1 MHQSSLMWP
10 NLANDLQESA
20 ESVIEQ
26 LGANM
31 DGAVAR
37 LNAITEDASYAR
49 HPLSSIAEAQLG
61 LRADLERLLTQ
72 GQVLTASPY
81 QYQVGT
87 QQDSGKYMN
96 PQTAMTILA
105 AKLND
110 HVDKN
115 RPAGPLYCIAIMI
128 SESQLSHFSAKL
140 NSISTILPLP
150 EWCQVARQATALS
163 TNSID
168 KLYQPAAIAQPRFK
182 PQSNLNADPLREYLK
197 LQGSQLAT
205 LESLANDKDDVINKL
220 SELAVKRTATLS
232 QINTSINTLK
242 NVTESVWSMSLTGS
256 AHSIATQLNQ
266 ASIHN
271 NNQYTV
277 ASLLLSSQPLTFFEE
292 LLCSV

>member
-1 MHQSSLMWP
+1 MQSATFAWP
-10 NLANDLQESA
+10 ITAQGIQSNAETVTTNVSA
-20 ESVIEQ
+20 AMS
-26 LGANM
+26 GAIAKLS
-31 DGAVAR
+31 DIKG
-37 LNAITEDASYAR
+37 DAEYSR
-49 HPLSSIAEAQLG
+49 HPLSIEAESLLG
-61 LRADLERLLTQ
+61 LRTGLESLLTQ

-96 PQTAMTILA
+96 PQTAMRILA

-140 NSISTILPLP
+140 NRISTILPLP

-168 KLYQPAAIAQPRFK
+168 KLYQPATIAQPRFK

-205 LESLANDKDDVINKL
+205 LESLAHDKDDVINKL
-220 SELAVKRTATLS
+220 SKLAVKRTAILS